1 MTILQRALCMA
12 LASMPAVSFAAL
24 NDIFPTDHIALPDG
38 KKNVALY
45 GLKQEGI
52 GPYKNGS
59 KQLAGELDANLY
71 ALRVGKHFSFGENG
85 QYTFGPLAV
94 LSWGEGTT
102 NTALKNVGIRDTSGY
117 GDLRLGAAVW
127 LEADRVNR
135 RYTMFS
141 ASALLPTGT
150 YDNTR
155 VLNFG
160 ENRYRYVLAAGMM
173 RSLDDRWVVDLMS
186 EVAFYGDNPEYRTLQ
201 GLKRLSQD
209 VSYAAGGILRY
220 RLTPAFHLY
229 GGAVFNA
236 GGATQLNGNPNTG
249 APNNTRV
256 NAGMMLLDAGKQQ
269 VQLRYGRDVSG
280 DNGMRLDREIALRYS
295 VFFD

>member
-12 LASMPAVSFAAL
+12 LASMPAISSAAL

-160 ENRYRYVLAAGMM
+160 ENRYRYVLAAGWM
-173 RSLDDRWVVDLMS
+173 RSLSDKWVVDFAP
-186 EVAFYGDNPEYRTLQ
+186 EIVYYGDNKEYLGNR
-201 GLKRLSQD
+201 RLSQD
-209 VSYAAGGILRY
+209 ISYALTGILRY
-220 RLTPAFHLY
+220 RVTPAFQLY
-229 GGAVFNA
+229 GGTVLNG
-236 GGATQLNGNPNTG
+236 GGASQVIGYPALNQA
-249 APNNTRV
+249 APGNTRV
-256 NAGMMLLDAGKQQ
+256 YAGMMLIDAGKQQ
-269 VQLRYGRDVSG
+269 LHFRYARDASI
-280 DNGMRLDREIALRYS
+280 DNGYRLGDEVALRYS
-295 VFFD
+295 AFFD